1 MVTKNA
7 HRQATAADSVAV
19 NIPDKIPPRIITT
32 VISPHRAS
40 SMIFSACLNGIL
52 SPFG

>member
-19 NIPDKIPPRIITT
+19 KMPDKIPPRIITT
-32 VISPHRAS
+32 VNSPHSAS
-40 SMIFSACLNGIL
+40 KKIFTACLNGIF